1 MEELFEYHDIVVKNT
16 QIERFRYLYHE
27 IDWSQRMTAIKG
39 PRGTGKTTLMLQRIK
54 KAYPKAGVNTLYVT
68 MEHPYFFTNSLY
80 DFAKAFYINGGRA
93 LFLDEVHKYPQWS
106 RELKVIYDGFPDLQ
120 LIFSASSALDIFKGT
135 ADLSRRLSVRE
146 LPGLSFREYLNFTQS
161 TSFNKVVVGTLF
173 TNHREVAAEVTSK
186 VLVMPAFK
194 DYLKSGYYPFFTEMK
209 TDEYLLRLT
218 QVINTV
224 VEVDL
229 AYIDG
234 HSVEASQK
242 IKKLL
247 RVVAESAPFKPNIS
261 EISRKTNISRDL
273 IYNYLQHLE
282 SAHLVS
288 RLTQT
293 GKGVSTLQ
301 KPDKLFLDNSNLSYA
316 LIGKP
321 DVGNMRET
329 FAINQFKNA
338 KLAVSLPKTG
348 DVFLDEHGITIEIG
362 GKNKSKKQVS
372 GIPNAFIA
380 KDDTESG
387 FGNTIPLWL
396 LGFLY

>member
-1 MEELFEYHDIVVKNT
+1 
-16 QIERFRYLYHE
+16 
-27 IDWSQRMTAIKG
+27 MTAIKG

-54 KAYPKAGVNTLYVT
+54 HAHSKSGVGTLYAT

-80 DFAKAFYINGGRA
+80 NFAKAFYINGGRV

-120 LIFSASSALDIFKGT
+120 LVFSASSALDIFKGE

-146 LPGLSFREYLNFTQS
+146 LPGLSFREYLNFTQF
-161 TSFNKVVVGTLF
+161 TDFEKVDIETLLS
-173 TNHREVAAEVTSK
+173 NHREISAEITAKVT
-186 VLVMPAFK
+186 VIPAFK
-194 DYLKSGYYPFFTEMK
+194 EYLKSGYYPFFTEME

-224 VEVDL
+224 VDIDL

-242 IKKLL
+242 VKKLL

-273 IYNYLQHLE
+273 IYAYLQNLE
-282 SAHLVS
+282 SAHLIS
-288 RLTQT
+288 QLTQT
-293 GKGVSTLQ
+293 GKGISTLQ

-329 FAINQFKNA
+329 FVVNQLKNA
-338 KLAVSLPKTG
+338 NLEISLPKSG
-348 DVFLDEHGITIEIG
+348 DVFLDAYGITIEIG
-362 GKNKSKKQVS
+362 GKGKNKKQIS
-372 GIPNAFIA
+372 GIPNAYIA

-387 FGNTIPLWL
+387 FGNVFPLWL
-396 LGFLY
+396 LGILY